1 MAESISSL
9 KKAIATYNTEIGE
22 LRSQLTEL
30 ERQQA
35 EQPSPEITPKRG
47 IARALLQAKEER
59 DARAAAVGRH
69 REAIAE
75 LQQQQDQLQSQLNKS
90 EEGKRREAEIKLA
103 QEGVDA
109 FQGFSDRL
117 EEINRQLQEWGQE
130 VSVAF
135 AKYDKPYRTHVSQR
149 APEIVSG
156 PPSSPIIGGMVLAL
170 NHLQKDENP
179 GPQRS
184 AWQFS
189 SEQIALPTTAPAPAP
204 ASAEAT

>member
-9 KKAIATYNTEIGE
+9 KKAIATYDAEIGE
-22 LRSQLTEL
+22 LRIQLSNL
-30 ERQQA
+30 EQQQA
-35 EQPSPEITPKRG
+35 EQPSPEITSKRG
-47 IARALLQAKEER
+47 IANALLQAQEER

-75 LQQQQDQLQSQLNKS
+75 LQQQRDQLQSQLNTS
-90 EEGKRREAEIKLA
+90 EEGKRREAETKLA

-135 AKYDKPYRTHVSQR
+135 AKYDQSYRAHVSQR
-149 APEIVSG
+149 APGIVSG
-156 PPSSPIIGGMVLAL
+156 PPSSPIISGMVLAL

-189 SEQIALPTTAPAPAP
+189 SEQIALPTTSPAP
-204 ASAEAT
+204 ASPETTQ